1 MPIFSYLAIPQAG
14 AKAQLCA
21 ILSRLP
27 SCTIFPA
34 DNHDL
39 VVLVTDTPNESAEEA
54 LQKDL
59 KDLPY
64 LQSLSLVFG
73 YDEPME
79 RT

>member
-1 MPIFSYLAIPQAG
+1 MPIFSYLAIPQSG
-14 AKAQLCA
+14 AKERLCA
-21 ILSRLP
+21 VLASLP
-27 SCTIFPA
+27 SCTVLPA
-34 DNHDL
+34 DNHDV

-59 KDLPY
+59 RELPY

>member
-1 MPIFSYLAIPQAG
+1 MPIFSYLAIPQNG
-14 AKAQLCA
+14 AKEQLCSA
-21 ILSRLP
+21 LSRLP
-27 SCTIFPA
+27 CCSILPA
-34 DNHDL
+34 DAHDV

-54 LQKDL
+54 LQKEL
-59 KDLPY
+59 KYLPH

>member
-14 AKAQLCA
+14 AKERLCA
-21 ILSRLP
+21 VLAALP

-54 LQKDL
+54 LRKELQAV
-59 KDLPY
+59 PF

-73 YDEPME
+73 YDQPME